1 MSDGIPANREEE
13 QVSPLAKI
21 PIRDRLTEPRG
32 TKKFNPKLPEG
43 LLARTKFE
51 LTHNAGSEAEGCRV
65 EARPAVL
72 HFSGAKAHTQY
83 KERLR
88 IVNAGGRSVR
98 VTIIPP
104 SSSWIRLEFA
114 KVGLL
119 APGMSQEIDVVV
131 EPVDYKYKFEWIK
144 VLCGPAAP
152 ATSAGSKSWALQ
164 VPVHVY
170 ATANKLVEGE
180 LPSIVD
186 FGRVPIGEKAER
198 RFVLRCDVPLEFD
211 FEVLHLRRHPD
222 IEVTVDRCRIT
233 PEDPAE
239 LCLEYRPTS
248 YTSAVSEI
256 EVVLAQF
263 GGEPTRRIKI
273 AGSCLPGLKQTE
285 VETRGLLE
293 IEEEKRQLHDMSI
306 VKRVGKLMEKSKN
319 RQRMTKRAASK
330 SNSSGER
337 EKLVNGLYMPES
349 KAGRKLT
356 QNQTGYVLMQKP
368 GKAPLKHLKG
378 YIEEVRS
385 GKVKEREDWEK
396 RKQATR
402 EMAAILW
409 RAVFRQSWSAWME
422 SYNTARR
429 MARRETRLALAE
441 EVAERAAQLEDEEED
456 EEAEVE
462 ANSGEADSAAVA
474 VGAETADE
482 VLQDDDY
489 EKDARTVEARRLI
502 EERGVDIAPLE
513 DESSSEEEMRDE
525 QDLSEDAKLLMDIA
539 MELRE
544 ERRAEKAESLEL
556 NDEVVAETA
565 EETPAV
571 ESEQEQQVEAAV
583 LEEREETQD
592 TEEGRDEEEGEV
604 EVDTAAAPVESDPN
618 SNYWFKEPATYDI
631 RLGRAMP
638 PTLAF
643 AGALLAG
650 RTAQRPHAFEEFTKC
665 LSRIRVLDD
674 MEEGNLLSDTDS
686 DGRDDAWELPLCAR
700 EEALATFGLEGA
712 FALADVAEEACAEVG
727 RVEQARDKIKE
738 RLRRLG
744 EELMGSTMAGV

>member
-1 MSDGIPANREEE
+1 MSDGIPASREEE

-21 PIRDRLTEPRG
+21 PIRERLTEPRG

-43 LLARTKFE
+43 LLAKTKFQ

-72 HFSGAKAHTQY
+72 HFSGAKVHTQY

-104 SSSWIRLEFA
+104 SSPWIRLEFA

-131 EPVDYKYKFEWIK
+131 VPVDYKYKFEWIK

-152 ATSAGSKSWALQ
+152 SAGPKSWALQ

-211 FEVLHLRRHPD
+211 FEFLHLRRHPD

-233 PEDPAE
+233 PETPAE

-248 YTSAVSEI
+248 YTSAVAEI

-263 GGEPTRRIKI
+263 GGEPSRRIKI
-273 AGSCLPGLKQTE
+273 SGSCLPGLKQAE
-285 VETRGLLE
+285 VETKGLLE

-306 VKRVGKLMEKSKN
+306 IKRVEKLMEKSKN
-319 RQRMTKRAASK
+319 RQRMTKRATSEL
-330 SNSSGER
+330 SGSEES
-337 EKLVNGLYMPES
+337 EKLVNGLYVPES

-409 RAVFRQSWSAWME
+409 RAVFRQSWAALME

-429 MARRETRLALAE
+429 MARREIRLALAE
-441 EVAERAAQLEDEEED
+441 EVAERAAQLEDEEVDEED
-456 EEAEVE
+456 EVGADP
-462 ANSGEADSAAVA
+462 GEADPAAVA
-474 VGAETADE
+474 GGAETAGE
-482 VLQDDDY
+482 VLQDDDF

-502 EERGVDIAPLE
+502 EERGVGIASLE
-513 DESSSEEEMRDE
+513 EESSSEEEMQDE
-525 QDLSEDAKLLMDIA
+525 QDLSADAKLLMDIA

-544 ERRAEKAESLEL
+544 ERRAEKAESPEL
-556 NDEVVAETA
+556 NDEVVEETA
-565 EETPAV
+565 EETPAD
-571 ESEQEQQVEAAV
+571 ESEHEQQVEAAV
-583 LEEREETQD
+583 LEEREEAQD
-592 TEEGRDEEEGEV
+592 TEEGRDEEGEV
-604 EVDTAAAPVESDPN
+604 GVDTAAVPVESSPN
-618 SNYWFKEPATYDI
+618 SNYWFKEPATYDF

-638 PTLAF
+638 QTLAF

-650 RTAQRPHAFEEFTKC
+650 RTAQRPHAFEDFTKC

-674 MEEGNLLSDTDS
+674 IEEGNLLSDTDS
-686 DGRDDAWELPLCAR
+686 DGRDNAWELPLCAR

-727 RVEQARDKIKE
+727 RVEQARDVIKE

-744 EELMGSTMAGV
+744 EELMGSTMAAA